1 MKLNCFLLI
10 ALLGLRFAGP
20 SHAQIVPFSNL
31 SESDNGAAGFNS
43 LEDRSASDF
52 ITDGTA
58 WKITSIT
65 ARMANSSA
73 LTTHTVTFS
82 IFADDGSGR
91 PGSLV
96 SLFDTPASVPPN
108 TGFGLFTA
116 TSPGITL
123 QANTP
128 YWLVGQDNDV
138 SPGGTVTWRF
148 TSSEGNS
155 GSFSTVPGTL
165 ILSSPNGGGNWLNG
179 GAENQLFRLEGT
191 PIPEPQTWIAVVVTL
206 GAFGTFRCWTN
217 RKAS

>member
-1 MKLNCFLLI
+1 MKDHRFFLTLLL
-10 ALLGLRFAGP
+10 ALSFPGLSR
-20 SHAQIVPFSNL
+20 AQVAFSNL
-31 SESDNGAAGFNS
+31 TESDNGAAGFDTS
-43 LEDRSASDF
+43 EDRLATDF
-52 ITDGTA
+52 MTDSTP
-58 WKITSIT
+58 WTITSIT
-65 ARMANSSA
+65 AKMGNSSF
-73 LTTHTVTFS
+73 LTTHAVTFS

-96 SLFDTPASVPPN
+96 SLFDTPASVGP
-108 TGFGLFTA
+108 GSSGLFTA

-148 TSSEGNS
+148 TSSQGNS
-155 GSFSTVPGTL
+155 GSFSTLPGTPTR
-165 ILSSPNGGGNWLNG
+165 SSPNGGGNWLEG
-179 GAENQLFRLEGT
+179 AAENQLYRLEGT
-191 PIPEPQTWIAVVVTL
+191 PIPEPQTWFALVVTL